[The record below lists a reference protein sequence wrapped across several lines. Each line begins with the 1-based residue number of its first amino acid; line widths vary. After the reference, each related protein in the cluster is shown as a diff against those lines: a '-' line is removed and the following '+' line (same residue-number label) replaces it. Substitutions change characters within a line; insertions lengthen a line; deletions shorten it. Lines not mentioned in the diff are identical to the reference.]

1 MASAVVTVWG
11 VASAVVTVWDVQ
23 YSMSSYICCCFSPAV
38 PMIVCVPLSQILLR
52 DTKLRSYTLNS
63 VSFHFLQEQKEDVPH
78 SIITELQVCVGV
90 WVTIRVGG

>member
-1 MASAVVTVWG
+1 M
-11 VASAVVTVWDVQ
+11 
-23 YSMSSYICCCFSPAV
+23 SMYTWSLAV
-38 PMIVCVPLSQILLR
+38 PVDCVCVSPQILLR